1 MKKLALVIGIIFMLS
16 SFFAGAAFA
25 AEKAGES
32 KCRIDNFRHIKFAGD
47 KEDAKAKAGRNQD
60 RTLLML
66 AVQKKQNGVA
76 KTLIEKGADVNAKNS
91 HGQSALLIAI
101 ASGNDKIVKYL
112 IDCGADV
119 NAKDNNGR
127 TPLFVAMQKNKPG
140 IAKLLI
146 ERGADVNIRF

>member
-16 SFFAGAAFA
+16 SFCAGAALA
-25 AEKAGES
+25 AEKAGET
-32 KCRIDNFRHIKFAGD
+32 KYRIDNFRHIKFAGD
-47 KEDAKAKAGRNQD
+47 KEDAKAKAGRPQD

-112 IDCGADV
+112 IDCGADI

-127 TPLFVAMQKNKPG
+127 TPLFMAMQKNKPG

>member
-1 MKKLALVIGIIFMLS
+1 MKKLAVILSVIFIISAFNFHAAFGAEKS
-16 SFFAGAAFA
+16 AGAEAR
-25 AEKAGES
+25 K
-32 KCRIDNFRHIKFAGD
+32 DNFRYVKFASGVVD
-47 KEDAKAKAGRNQD
+47 KAKPGQPQD

-66 AVQKKQNGVA
+66 AIQKRQNGLV
-76 KTLIEKGADVNAKNS
+76 KILIEKGADVNAKNS
-91 HGQSALLIAI
+91 HGQGALLIAI

-127 TPLFVAMQKNKPG
+127 TPLFMAIQKNKPG